1 MLKVVT
7 RKFGGVAILGLQGR
21 VVNGG
26 TDELSEAIRSQSN
39 ANVLVLDLAQVE
51 LIDAKG
57 LGVLLELREFAQSRG
72 IEFRLMNVNRLVQ
85 QVLELTRLD
94 SVFETADEEE
104 IRAAARGQPGRTL
117 AWRADEPANPIKLND
132 RTR

>member
-39 ANVLVLDLAQVE
+39 ANVLILDLAQVE

-94 SVFETADEEE
+94 SVFETVDEEE
-104 IRAAARGQPGRTL
+104 IRAAARGQPGRAL
-117 AWRADEPANPIKLND
+117 ASSLREADEPANAG
-132 RTR
+132 RS